1 MRRFRVGSLAA
12 AALCGIGLSGLAGL
26 TLALPAFWLNWEGG
40 AAAAHAS
47 LVAEAAAGRTEAALQ
62 AVITGFDRAASAV
75 RPDQLPGD
83 TVSLTARLLRMEPL
97 VAPVTGLV
105 VVNASGVRVAASSVA
120 IDAADKPL
128 WWAPGVLGL
137 PKAQAGILG
146 CAGAKPPGAGFI
158 LARRIVDDAGN
169 DIGAVGGSLAMADL
183 AALATPAGPGAGSV
197 AFTLADN
204 TGCVLARGNN
214 EAAGQNPATPG
225 PALFS
230 LYRRWLPKSWLID
243 PSASVTKRFGNL
255 VWTGT
260 LSPEASLG
268 LQQPAAGRHAA
279 LVQTVTLALL
289 GLEALLAAVG
299 LAVLIAALRGRR
311 EQPPRGPAD
320 TNLSVQALAAMAS
333 MASRPVPARKD
344 SPAEAIAR
352 ASAPGGRTALVVGF
366 VAGERARVASQLTL
380 SGVTVETA
388 EDGFVALGMAERSV
402 YLHGGLDLL
411 VLDASLDGLP
421 VQALLSRLKGHVDFD
436 RLRIVLISAGR
447 IAGAFGGT
455 PDGKAAPAA
464 SDLDA
469 LVAGIFGKV
478 PVPAELQAGASG
490 RTGQQRMLAQ

>member
-1 MRRFRVGSLAA
+1 
-12 AALCGIGLSGLAGL
+12 
-26 TLALPAFWLNWEGG
+26 
-40 AAAAHAS
+40 
-47 LVAEAAAGRTEAALQ
+47 
-62 AVITGFDRAASAV
+62 
-75 RPDQLPGD
+75 
-83 TVSLTARLLRMEPL
+83 
-97 VAPVTGLV
+97 
-105 VVNASGVRVAASSVA
+105 
-120 IDAADKPL
+120 
-128 WWAPGVLGL
+128 
-137 PKAQAGILG
+137 
-146 CAGAKPPGAGFI
+146 
-158 LARRIVDDAGN
+158 
-169 DIGAVGGSLAMADL
+169 
-183 AALATPAGPGAGSV
+183 
-197 AFTLADN
+197 
-204 TGCVLARGNN
+204 
-214 EAAGQNPATPG
+214 
-225 PALFS
+225 
-230 LYRRWLPKSWLID
+230 
-243 PSASVTKRFGNL
+243 
-255 VWTGT
+255 
-260 LSPEASLG
+260 
-268 LQQPAAGRHAA
+268 
-279 LVQTVTLALL
+279 
-289 GLEALLAAVG
+289 
-299 LAVLIAALRGRR
+299 
-311 EQPPRGPAD
+311 
-320 TNLSVQALAAMAS
+320 VQALAAMAS